1 MRLTKWLIKEN
12 AEYEM
17 LKAFSD
23 GTGTPLAKL
32 ITEEF
37 EPLQALS
44 FYINMIKIPLETKI
58 VSNGIF
64 IVFIQKKRPRR
75 ASIPGII

>member
-1 MRLTKWLIKEN
+1 
-12 AEYEM
+12 M

-44 FYINMIKIPLETKI
+44 FYINMIKIEK
-58 VSNGIF
+58 NG
-64 IVFIQKKRPRR
+64 KKQMK
-75 ASIPGII
+75 